1 MLFTGPHNFRY
12 SVLPSYKS
20 GRTKGKPLAYWET
33 VRAVQQQFECQTVDG
48 LEADDLMGILATT
61 PRYEDSIV
69 VTLDK
74 DLKTIP
80 GRHYNPTKDDKP
92 RVVTLPEADH
102 YWLYQTLIGDTTDGY
117 KGCPKIGPKT
127 AEKILGRPSLIEG
140 ATGALWGRVVQTY
153 QAAGLGPSAALQQA
167 RVARILRR
175 SDYDRDTKTILLW
188 HPSGTPERLTL
199 AEACAKAKPKP
210 QEAQEA
216 A

>member
-20 GRTKGKPLAYWET
+20 GRTKGKPLAYWQT
-33 VRAVQQQFECQTVDG
+33 VRAVEREFRCQTVDG

-61 PRYEDSIV
+61 PGYEDSIV

-92 RVVTLPEADH
+92 RTVTAAEADW

-117 KGCPKIGPKT
+117 KGCPKIGPVKAT
-127 AEKILGRPSLIEG
+127 AILGAVGGS
-140 ATGALWGRVVQTY
+140 TGALWPKVVHTY
-153 QAAGLGPSAALQQA
+153 RAAGLGASAALQQA

-175 SDYDRDTKTILLW
+175 EDYCKDTKPIRLW
-188 HPSGTPERLTL
+188 DPSGTPELLTL
-199 AEACAKAKPKP
+199 AEACTKSKPKLK
-210 QEAQEA
+210 EA